1 MKMKEEHIVPL
12 SRQVMILL
20 AQLKQISSDKELLFP
35 GDHDATK
42 VMSENTVNSALRAMG
57 YDTKTEV
64 CGHGFRTMARGA
76 LGESGLWSD
85 DAIERQL
92 SHSERNNVRA
102 AYIHTSEH
110 LDERRLMIQWWADY
124 LDENSRTPI
133 TPYDYAKNSTT
144 LKWRGIQA
152 SLYLFGSNETPY
164 IVEHNAF
171 FISKFNIICNYITT

>member
-1 MKMKEEHIVPL
+1 MKEEHIVPL
-12 SRQVMILL
+12 SRQAMILL
-20 AQLKQISSDKELLFP
+20 EQLKQISGDKELLFP

-42 VMSENTVNSALRAMG
+42 VLSENTVNSALRAMS

-64 CGHGFRTMARGA
+64 CGHGFRTLARGA
-76 LGESGLWSD
+76 LCESGLWSD

-124 LDENSRTPI
+124 LRANKEKYV
-133 TPYDYAKNSTT
+133 TPYDFAK
-144 LKWRGIQA
+144 
-152 SLYLFGSNETPY
+152 
-164 IVEHNAF
+164 
-171 FISKFNIICNYITT
+171 SK

>member
-1 MKMKEEHIVPL
+1 
-12 SRQVMILL
+12 ILL
-20 AQLKQISSDKELLFP
+20 QQLKQISGDKELLFP

-92 SHSERNNVRA
+92 SHTERNNVRA

-110 LDERRLMIQWWADY
+110 LNERGLMMQWWANY
-124 LDENSRTPI
+124 FYANTEQHIS
-133 TPYDYAKNSTT
+133 PYDFANKS
-144 LKWRGIQA
+144 
-152 SLYLFGSNETPY
+152 
-164 IVEHNAF
+164 
-171 FISKFNIICNYITT
+171 

>member
-1 MKMKEEHIVPL
+1 MKEEHIVPL
-12 SRQVMILL
+12 SRQAMILL
-20 AQLKQISSDKELLFP
+20 EQLKQISGDKELLFP
-35 GDHDATK
+35 GDK

-110 LDERRLMIQWWADY
+110 LDERRLMVQWWADY
-124 LDENSRTPI
+124 LDSNKEKYV
-133 TPYDYAKNSTT
+133 TPYDYAK
-144 LKWRGIQA
+144 
-152 SLYLFGSNETPY
+152 
-164 IVEHNAF
+164 
-171 FISKFNIICNYITT
+171 

>member
-1 MKMKEEHIVPL
+1 MKIKEEHIVPL
-12 SRQVMILL
+12 SRQAMNLL
-20 AQLKQISSDKELLFP
+20 GQFKQISGDNELLFP

-76 LGESGLWSD
+76 MGESGLWSD

-102 AYIHTSEH
+102 AYIHTSGH
-110 LDERRLMIQWWADY
+110 LGIWASGRATVNGSVVCRLSRYQCDY
-124 LDENSRTPI
+124 GNNT
-133 TPYDYAKNSTT
+133 
-144 LKWRGIQA
+144 
-152 SLYLFGSNETPY
+152 F
-164 IVEHNAF
+164 
-171 FISKFNIICNYITT
+171 

>member
-1 MKMKEEHIVPL
+1 MKEEHIVPL
-12 SRQVMILL
+12 SRQAMILL
-20 AQLKQISSDKELLFP
+20 DQLKQISGDKELLFP
-35 GDHDATK
+35 VDHDATK
-42 VMSENTVNSALRAMG
+42 VMSENKVNSALRAMG

-110 LDERRLMIQWWADY
+110 MDERRLMVQWWADY
-124 LDENSRTPI
+124 LDYNVNGHI
-133 TPYDYAKNSTT
+133 TSYEFAKYS
-144 LKWRGIQA
+144 
-152 SLYLFGSNETPY
+152 
-164 IVEHNAF
+164 
-171 FISKFNIICNYITT
+171 